1 MSTVESTGPAAEL
14 VIAGESFSSR
24 LLLGTG
30 GVPSLEVLERAIIAS
45 GTQLVTV
52 ALRRV
57 EAPVK
62 TLPFLFE
69 PDLGVE
75 AARQLSRRLG

>member
-1 MSTVESTGPAAEL
+1 MTTDQGRTAL
-14 VIAGESFSSR
+14 GAGEAVDPFLLAGKTFTSR

-30 GVPSLEVLERAIIAS
+30 GVPSLESLERAVMAS

-57 EAPVK
+57 ETSP
-62 TLPFLFE
+62 
-69 PDLGVE
+69 
-75 AARQLSRRLG
+75 ARACSRS